1 MGATKVSSNLKQP
14 DCRPSRQRAK
24 TLPPVHLSDTISE
37 QDDSMD
43 ESSGF
48 RSARDAGA
56 PSTLGGQQRTSQD
69 AFLSRHGTLL
79 SAGATTLKRTV
90 ELKSLLGNV
99 NSRLPP
105 GAQILRQPHG
115 QEESTSLEQA
125 KSRARVEIDIV
136 PYSNVCVE
144 GGIFKGF
151 IKLRIRPR
159 MSKESAVSISDGKLR
174 IIGFETVEG
183 DYHEFL
189 QYSAAI
195 STVTTSPLRMYISP
209 PDSEGFCEAQ
219 EGVHKLEFEM
229 PLPMGGVRRP
239 KGPFYGHSGIAV
251 RYIALVSIKVKDE
264 FNKRS
269 IAHFYRDCEI
279 WPRLNPSVILAPAE
293 QPIKATTSK
302 SLFMGGNGLVQLTA
316 TLHRSSFVAGALV
329 NVDVEVKNDSKKLI
343 KSLTLTLYRSTVVFK
358 RKIPR
363 DPNSVV
369 RIDIDASQ
377 TATTRK
383 VVASSTLE
391 MTQGFP
397 RGHAS
402 AGGWWAGI
410 PSGERL
416 AFSHLLLIPP
426 DALTHT
432 REQLIEVE
440 YMIRVSLNAKT
451 LTTDVCVDLPIR
463 IVNLL
468 SLDPPPSCNER
479 SQGQPSN
486 IRQSQ
491 SQTLPANSAPTSPLY
506 DHYGDF
512 CDSDASEEDCDKSHS
527 EDGSQPEAQLG
538 NLSMR
543 EDAEDLVHHAIVS
556 AQIDDRPEQALQD
569 ECIE

>member
-1 MGATKVSSNLKQP
+1 
-14 DCRPSRQRAK
+14 
-24 TLPPVHLSDTISE
+24 
-37 QDDSMD
+37 MD

-48 RSARDAGA
+48 RLARGAGV
-56 PSTLGGQQRTSQD
+56 PSTLGVQQRTSQE
-69 AFLSRHGTLL
+69 AFLTRHGTLL

-115 QEESTSLEQA
+115 QGIWSQTSSLNCLVNSPLEESTSLEQA
-125 KSRARVEIDIV
+125 KSRARVEIDVV
-136 PYSNVCVE
+136 PYSNICVE

-183 DYHEFL
+183 DYHEFF

-195 STVTTSPLRMYISP
+195 STVAISPLRMYVSP

-229 PLPMGGVRRP
+229 PLPLGGVRRS
-239 KGPFYGHSGIAV
+239 KGPFYGQSGIAV

-279 WPRLNPSVILAPAE
+279 WPRLNPSAILAPAG

-302 SLFMGGNGLVQLTA
+302 SLFMGGTGLVQLTA
-316 TLHRSSFVAGALV
+316 SLHRSSFIAGALV
-329 NVDVEVKNDSKKLI
+329 SVDVEVKNDSKKLI
-343 KSLTLTLYRSTVVFK
+343 KSLTLTLYRSTAVFK
-358 RKIPR
+358 RNIPR
-363 DPNSVV
+363 DLSSVV
-369 RIDIDASQ
+369 RIDIDGCQ
-377 TATTRK
+377 TDITRK
-383 VVASSTLE
+383 AVASSTLE

-402 AGGWWAGI
+402 AGGWWPGI

-432 REQLIEVE
+432 REQLIAVE
-440 YMIRVSLNAKT
+440 YTIRVSLNAKT

-468 SLDPPPSCNER
+468 SLDPPPS
-479 SQGQPSN
+479 
-486 IRQSQ
+486 
-491 SQTLPANSAPTSPLY
+491 
-506 DHYGDF
+506 
-512 CDSDASEEDCDKSHS
+512 
-527 EDGSQPEAQLG
+527 
-538 NLSMR
+538 
-543 EDAEDLVHHAIVS
+543 
-556 AQIDDRPEQALQD
+556 
-569 ECIE
+569 